1 MAKKSKKDGFMIQ
14 AAILAAAGFLSRIIG
29 LLYAVPLYQII
40 GEEGNGYYATAYDIY
55 FMILLISTYSIPT
68 AVSKVI
74 SQRLAVEEYKNAN
87 KLFKCSLIYVL
98 VVGSF
103 TAAITFIF
111 APYLVVDQSVLC
123 LRIMAPT
130 IFFSGLLS
138 VFRGY
143 MQAHNTMVPT
153 AVSQIIEQ
161 IMNAVVSV
169 AAAYIFTLPFRNGV
183 DESQIAVHGAA
194 GSALGTFAG
203 VIAGLIFILFVYI
216 HRRSTIVEKVSSDNN
231 PHEESYRDLFK
242 VIFLMVTPVILST
255 FIYNV
260 STTFDMKIYWNAISH
275 KTISTSDASRTYGI
289 YSRQFL
295 VLINLPIAIASAVS
309 SALIPGISGAYSKGD
324 IEDVNSRLNK
334 AVRTTM
340 LIMIP
345 SAIGMAVLANPI
357 MQLLFS
363 GTDARAGYA
372 LAGGCVSIVFYALST
387 VTNGVLQAIG
397 KVSEPVK
404 NAAITLVIHLAFV
417 IIGLNAL
424 EASYSLAILVAGSV
438 VYSFFMVILNARS
451 INKHLGYKTDSDK
464 VFLRPAISAAV
475 MGVAAYCLYKIVY
488 HICVVNM
495 PGRTGIANGLGLI
508 ISILV
513 AIIIYA
519 FMILRIGGYT
529 EEELLDIPKGAVIVR
544 VAKKLRL
551 MKP

>member
-1 MAKKSKKDGFMIQ
+1 MAKKSRRDGFMIQ

-87 KLFKCSLIYVL
+87 KLFKCSIIYVL

-111 APYLVVDQSVLC
+111 APSLVVDQSVLC

-153 AVSQIIEQ
+153 AISQIIEQ

-169 AAAYIFTLPFRNGV
+169 AAAYIFTMPFRGGV
-183 DESQIAVHGAA
+183 DESKIAVHGAA
-194 GSALGTFAG
+194 GSAFGTFAG
-203 VIAGLIFILFVYI
+203 VIAGLIFILIIYMR
-216 HRRSTIVEKVSSDNN
+216 RRSGILDKVKSDVNT
-231 PHEESYRDLFK
+231 HEESYRDLFK

-260 STTFDMKIYWNAISH
+260 STTFDMKIYWSAITH
-275 KTISTSDASRTYGI
+275 KSISTSDAARTYGI

-324 IEDVNSRLNK
+324 IEDVNAKLNK
-334 AVRTTM
+334 AIRTTM
-340 LIMIP
+340 LIIIP

-397 KVSEPVK
+397 KVSDPVK
-404 NAAITLVIHLAFV
+404 NAAVTLVIHLAFV
-417 IIGLNAL
+417 IIGLNVFSA
-424 EASYSLAILVAGSV
+424 AYSLAILVGGSV
-438 VYSFFMVILNARS
+438 VYSFFMVILNAHS
-451 INKHLGYKTDSDK
+451 IYKHLGYKSNMDII
-464 VFLRPAISAAV
+464 FLRPAVAAAI
-475 MGVAAYCLYKIVY
+475 MGVAAVGLYKLVY
-488 HICVVNM
+488 HIFIVNM
-495 PGRTGIANGLGLI
+495 PGRTAVANAFGLL
-508 ISILV
+508 ISILI
-513 AIIIYA
+513 AMMIYA
-519 FMILRIGGYT
+519 ILMLRIGGYT
-529 EEELLDIPKGAVIVR
+529 EEQLLDMPKGATIIK

-551 MKP
+551 LK

>member
-1 MAKKSKKDGFMIQ
+1 MAKKSRRDGFMIQ

-87 KLFKCSLIYVL
+87 KLFKCSIIYVL

-111 APYLVVDQSVLC
+111 APSLVVDQSVLC

-153 AVSQIIEQ
+153 AISQIIEQ

-169 AAAYIFTLPFRNGV
+169 AAAYIFTMPFRGGV
-183 DESQIAVHGAA
+183 DESKIAVHGAA
-194 GSALGTFAG
+194 GSAFGTFAG
-203 VIAGLIFILFVYI
+203 VIAGLIFILIIYMR
-216 HRRSTIVEKVSSDNN
+216 RRSDILDKVKSDVNT
-231 PHEESYRDLFK
+231 HEESYRDLFK

-260 STTFDMKIYWNAISH
+260 STTFDMKIYWSAITH
-275 KTISTSDASRTYGI
+275 KSISTSDAARTYGI

-324 IEDVNSRLNK
+324 IEDVNAKLNK
-334 AVRTTM
+334 AIRTTM
-340 LIMIP
+340 LIIIP

-397 KVSEPVK
+397 KVSDPVK

-417 IIGLNAL
+417 IIGLNVL
-424 EASYSLAILVAGSV
+424 NASYSLAILVGGSV
-438 VYSFFMVILNARS
+438 VYSFFMVMFNAHS
-451 INKHLGYKTDSDK
+451 IYKHLGYKSNMDII
-464 VFLRPAISAAV
+464 FLRPAVAAAV
-475 MGVAAYCLYKIVY
+475 MGVATVGLYKLVY
-488 HICVVNM
+488 HIFIINM
-495 PGRTGIANGLGLI
+495 PGRTAVANAFGLL
-508 ISILV
+508 ISILI
-513 AIIIYA
+513 AMIIYA
-519 FMILRIGGYT
+519 FLMLRIGGYT
-529 EEELLDIPKGAVIVR
+529 EEQLLDMPKGAAIVK
-544 VAKKLRL
+544 VAKKLKL
-551 MKP
+551 LK

>member
-1 MAKKSKKDGFMIQ
+1 MTKKNKKDGFMIQ

-98 VVGSF
+98 IVGSF

-111 APYLVVDQSVLC
+111 APSLVVDQSVLC

-169 AAAYIFTLPFRNGV
+169 AAAYMFTMPFRGGV
-183 DESQIAVHGAA
+183 DESKIAVHGAA

-203 VIAGLIFILFVYI
+203 VMAGLVFILIIYL
-216 HRRSTIVEKVSSDNN
+216 RKRSDILEKVSLDKNT
-231 PHEESYRDLFK
+231 HEETYRDLFK

-260 STTFDMKIYWNAISH
+260 STTFDMKIYWSAITH
-275 KTISTSDASRTYGI
+275 KSISTKDAARTYGI

-324 IEDVNSRLNK
+324 IEDVNTKLNK

-363 GTDARAGYA
+363 GTDERAGYA
-372 LAGGCVSIVFYALST
+372 LAGGCISIVCYALST

-397 KVSEPVK
+397 KVSDPVK
-404 NAAITLVIHLAFV
+404 NAAITLIIHLAFV
-417 IIGLNAL
+417 IIGLNVLSAP
-424 EASYSLAILVAGSV
+424 YSLAILVGGSI
-438 VYSFFMVILNARS
+438 VYSFFMVIFNAHS
-451 INKHLGYKTDSDK
+451 IKKHLGYKMDMDL
-464 VFLRPAISAAV
+464 VFLRPAVSAAV
-475 MGVAAYCLYKIVY
+475 MGAFAVFIYKTIY
-488 HICVVNM
+488 HICINVL
-495 PGRTGIANGLGLI
+495 PGRTAVANALSLL
-508 ISILV
+508 ISILI

-529 EEELLDIPKGAVIVR
+529 EEEILDMPKGKLIVKL
-544 VAKKLRL
+544 AKKLKL
-551 MKP
+551 MK

>member
-1 MAKKSKKDGFMIQ
+1 MAKKSRRDGFMIQ

-87 KLFKCSLIYVL
+87 KLFKCSIIYVL

-111 APYLVVDQSVLC
+111 APSLVVDQSVLC

-153 AVSQIIEQ
+153 AISQIIEQ

-169 AAAYIFTLPFRNGV
+169 AAAYIFTMPFRGGV
-183 DESQIAVHGAA
+183 DESKIAVHGAA
-194 GSALGTFAG
+194 GSAFGTFAG
-203 VIAGLIFILFVYI
+203 VIAGLIFILIIYMR
-216 HRRSTIVEKVSSDNN
+216 RRSDILDKVKSDVNT
-231 PHEESYRDLFK
+231 HEESYRDLFK

-260 STTFDMKIYWNAISH
+260 STTFDMKIYWSAITH
-275 KTISTSDASRTYGI
+275 KSISTSDAARTYGI

-324 IEDVNSRLNK
+324 IEDVNAKLNK
-334 AVRTTM
+334 AIRTTM
-340 LIMIP
+340 LIIIP

-397 KVSEPVK
+397 KVSDPVK

-417 IIGLNAL
+417 IIGLNVL
-424 EASYSLAILVAGSV
+424 SASYSLAILVGGSV
-438 VYSFFMVILNARS
+438 VYSFFMVMFNAHS
-451 INKHLGYKTDSDK
+451 IYKHLGYKSNMDII
-464 VFLRPAISAAV
+464 FLRPAVAAAI
-475 MGVAAYCLYKIVY
+475 MGVAAIGLYKLVY
-488 HICVVNM
+488 HIFIINM
-495 PGRTGIANGLGLI
+495 PGRTAVANAFGLL
-508 ISILV
+508 ISILI
-513 AIIIYA
+513 AMMIYA
-519 FMILRIGGYT
+519 FLMLRIGGYT
-529 EEELLDIPKGAVIVR
+529 EEQLLDMPKGATIVK

-551 MKP
+551 LK

>member
-1 MAKKSKKDGFMIQ
+1 MAKKNKKDGFMIQ

-111 APYLVVDQSVLC
+111 APSLVVDQSVLC

-130 IFFSGLLS
+130 IFFSGMLS

-169 AAAYIFTLPFRNGV
+169 AAAYIFTMPFRGGV
-183 DESQIAVHGAA
+183 DESKIAVHGAA
-194 GSALGTFAG
+194 GSAFGTFAG
-203 VIAGLIFILFVYI
+203 VMAGLIFILIIYL
-216 HRRSTIVEKVSSDNN
+216 RKRSDILEKVRLDKNT
-231 PHEESYRDLFK
+231 HEEGYRDLFK

-260 STTFDMKIYWNAISH
+260 STTFDMKIYWSAITH
-275 KTISTSDASRTYGI
+275 KSISTKDAARTYGI

-324 IEDVNSRLNK
+324 IEDVNAKLNK
-334 AVRTTM
+334 AIRTTM

-363 GTDARAGYA
+363 GTDERAGYA
-372 LAGGCVSIVFYALST
+372 LAGGCISIICYALST

-424 EASYSLAILVAGSV
+424 DAAYSLAVLVGGSI
-438 VYSFFMVILNARS
+438 VYSFFMVIFNARS
-451 INKHLGYKTDSDK
+451 INKHLGYNTDMNL
-464 VFLRPAISAAV
+464 VFLRPAVSAAV
-475 MGVAAYCLYKIVY
+475 MGVFAILIYKAFY
-488 HICVVNM
+488 HICISAL
-495 PGRTGIANGLGLI
+495 PQRTAVANALSLLV
-508 ISILV
+508 SILIS
-513 AIIIYA
+513 IIIYA

-529 EEELLDIPKGAVIVR
+529 EEEILDLPKGKLIVKF
-544 VAKKLRL
+544 VKKFKL
-551 MKP
+551 MK

>member
-1 MAKKSKKDGFMIQ
+1 MAENGKKDRFMVQ
-14 AAILAAAGFLSRIIG
+14 AAILAVAGFLSRIIG

-74 SQRLAVEEYKNAN
+74 SQRLAVDEYKNAN

-103 TAAITFIF
+103 TAAITFVF
-111 APYLVVDQSVLC
+111 APSLVVDQSVLC
-123 LRIMAPT
+123 LRVMAPT

-169 AAAYIFTLPFRNGV
+169 AAAYIFTMPFRGGV
-183 DESQIAVHGAA
+183 DESKVAIHGAA

-203 VIAGLIFILFVYI
+203 VIAGLVFILFIYMR
-216 HRRSTIVEKVSSDNN
+216 RRSDIISKVKNDNN

-260 STTFDMKIYWNAISH
+260 STTFDMKIYWSAISH
-275 KTISTSDASRTYGI
+275 KSISVRDASKIYGI

-309 SALIPGISGAYSKGD
+309 SALIPGISGAFSKGD

-334 AVRTTM
+334 SIKTTM

-345 SAIGMAVLANPI
+345 SALGMAVLANPI

-363 GTDARAGYA
+363 GTDERAGYA
-372 LAGGCVSIVFYALST
+372 LVGGCISVVFYALST

-397 KVSEPVK
+397 KVSDPVK
-404 NAAITLVIHLAFV
+404 NAAIALVIHLAFV
-417 IIGLNAL
+417 IVGLNLVSAP
-424 EASYSLAILVAGSV
+424 YSLAVLVIGSV
-438 VYSFFMVILNARS
+438 VYSLFMVILNS
-451 INKHLGYKTDSDK
+451 LSVKKHLGYKMDK
-464 VFLRPAISAAV
+464 DLTVYRPLIAAGIMAAV
-475 MGVAAYCLYKIVY
+475 AYSLYRIVY
-488 HICVVNM
+488 HFCLINM
-495 PGRTGIANGLGLI
+495 PQRTAVANGAALLV
-508 ISILV
+508 SILV
-513 AIIIYA
+513 AMIVYA
-519 FMILRIGGYT
+519 LLILRIGGYT
-529 EEELLDIPKGAVIVR
+529 EEDLLDMPKGTLLVKI
-544 VAKKLRL
+544 AKKLKFL
-551 MKP
+551 K

>member
-1 MAKKSKKDGFMIQ
+1 MAKKSRRDGFMIQ

-87 KLFKCSLIYVL
+87 KLFKCSIIYVL

-111 APYLVVDQSVLC
+111 APSLVVDQSVLC

-153 AVSQIIEQ
+153 AISQIIEQ

-169 AAAYIFTLPFRNGV
+169 AAAYIFTMPFRGGV
-183 DESQIAVHGAA
+183 DESKIAVHGAA
-194 GSALGTFAG
+194 GSAFGTFAG
-203 VIAGLIFILFVYI
+203 VIAGLILILIIYMR
-216 HRRSTIVEKVSSDNN
+216 RRSDILDKVKSDVNT
-231 PHEESYRDLFK
+231 HEESYRDLFK

-260 STTFDMKIYWNAISH
+260 STTFDMKIYWSAITH
-275 KTISTSDASRTYGI
+275 KSISTSDAARTYGI

-324 IEDVNSRLNK
+324 IEDVNAKLNK
-334 AVRTTM
+334 AIRTTM
-340 LIMIP
+340 LIIIP

-397 KVSEPVK
+397 KVSDPVK

-417 IIGLNAL
+417 IIGLNVL
-424 EASYSLAILVAGSV
+424 SASYSLAILVGGSV
-438 VYSFFMVILNARS
+438 VYSFFMVMFNAHS
-451 INKHLGYKTDSDK
+451 IYKHLGYKSNMDII
-464 VFLRPAISAAV
+464 FLRPAVAAAI
-475 MGVAAYCLYKIVY
+475 MGVAAIGLYKLVY
-488 HICVVNM
+488 HIFIINM
-495 PGRTGIANGLGLI
+495 PGRTAVANAFGLL
-508 ISILV
+508 ISILI
-513 AIIIYA
+513 AMMIYA
-519 FMILRIGGYT
+519 FLMLRIGGYT
-529 EEELLDIPKGAVIVR
+529 EEQLLDMPKGATIVKA
-544 VAKKLRL
+544 AKKLRL
-551 MKP
+551 LK

>member
-194 GSALGTFAG
+194 GSALGTFC
-203 VIAGLIFILFVYI
+203 F
-216 HRRSTIVEKVSSDNN
+216 
-231 PHEESYRDLFK
+231 
-242 VIFLMVTPVILST
+242 
-255 FIYNV
+255 
-260 STTFDMKIYWNAISH
+260 
-275 KTISTSDASRTYGI
+275 GI
-289 YSRQFL
+289 YKFT
-295 VLINLPIAIASAVS
+295 P
-309 SALIPGISGAYSKGD
+309 
-324 IEDVNSRLNK
+324 
-334 AVRTTM
+334 TT
-340 LIMIP
+340 
-345 SAIGMAVLANPI
+345 
-357 MQLLFS
+357 
-363 GTDARAGYA
+363 
-372 LAGGCVSIVFYALST
+372 
-387 VTNGVLQAIG
+387 
-397 KVSEPVK
+397 
-404 NAAITLVIHLAFV
+404 
-417 IIGLNAL
+417 
-424 EASYSLAILVAGSV
+424 
-438 VYSFFMVILNARS
+438 
-451 INKHLGYKTDSDK
+451 
-464 VFLRPAISAAV
+464 
-475 MGVAAYCLYKIVY
+475 
-488 HICVVNM
+488 
-495 PGRTGIANGLGLI
+495 
-508 ISILV
+508 
-513 AIIIYA
+513 
-519 FMILRIGGYT
+519 
-529 EEELLDIPKGAVIVR
+529 
-544 VAKKLRL
+544 
-551 MKP
+551 

>member
-1 MAKKSKKDGFMIQ
+1 MAKKSRRDGFMIQ

-87 KLFKCSLIYVL
+87 KLFKCSIIYVL

-111 APYLVVDQSVLC
+111 APSLVVDQSVLC

-153 AVSQIIEQ
+153 AISQIIEQ

-169 AAAYIFTLPFRNGV
+169 AAAYIFTMPFRGGV
-183 DESQIAVHGAA
+183 DESKIAVHGAA
-194 GSALGTFAG
+194 GSAFGTFAG
-203 VIAGLIFILFVYI
+203 VIAGLIFILIIYMR
-216 HRRSTIVEKVSSDNN
+216 RRSDILDKVKSDVNT
-231 PHEESYRDLFK
+231 HEESYRDLFK

-260 STTFDMKIYWNAISH
+260 STTFDMKIYWSAITH
-275 KTISTSDASRTYGI
+275 KSISTSDAARTYGI

-324 IEDVNSRLNK
+324 IEDVNAKLNK
-334 AVRTTM
+334 AIRTTM
-340 LIMIP
+340 LIIIP

-397 KVSEPVK
+397 KVSDPVK

-417 IIGLNAL
+417 IIGLNVL
-424 EASYSLAILVAGSV
+424 SASYSLAILVGGSV
-438 VYSFFMVILNARS
+438 VYSFFMVMFNAHS
-451 INKHLGYKTDSDK
+451 IYKHLGYKSNMDII
-464 VFLRPAISAAV
+464 FLRPA
-475 MGVAAYCLYKIVY
+475 VAAAIMSVAAIGLYKLVY
-488 HICVVNM
+488 HIFIINM
-495 PGRTGIANGLGLI
+495 PGRTAVANAFGLL
-508 ISILV
+508 ISILI
-513 AIIIYA
+513 AMMIYA
-519 FMILRIGGYT
+519 FLMLRIGGYT
-529 EEELLDIPKGAVIVR
+529 EEQLLDMPKGATIVK

-551 MKP
+551 LK

>member
-1 MAKKSKKDGFMIQ
+1 MAKKSKKDGFMVQ

-111 APYLVVDQSVLC
+111 APSLVVDQSVLC

-169 AAAYIFTLPFRNGV
+169 AAAYIFTMPFRGGV
-183 DESQIAVHGAA
+183 DESKIAVHGAA

-203 VIAGLIFILFVYI
+203 VIAGLIFILFVYMR
-216 HRRSTIVEKVSSDNN
+216 RRSTIVEKVSSDKN

-260 STTFDMKIYWNAISH
+260 STTFDMKIYWSAIAH
-275 KTISTSDASRTYGI
+275 KSISTSDASRTYGI

-372 LAGGCVSIVFYALST
+372 LAGGCISIVFYALST

-417 IIGLNAL
+417 ILGLNVL

-438 VYSFFMVILNARS
+438 VYSFFMVIFNARS
-451 INKHLGYKTDSDK
+451 IKKHLGYKTDSDK

-475 MGVAAYCLYKIVY
+475 MGVVAYC
-488 HICVVNM
+488 
-495 PGRTGIANGLGLI
+495 T
-508 ISILV
+508 
-513 AIIIYA
+513 
-519 FMILRIGGYT
+519 
-529 EEELLDIPKGAVIVR
+529 
-544 VAKKLRL
+544 
-551 MKP
+551 

>member
-1 MAKKSKKDGFMIQ
+1 MAKKKRRDGFMIQ

-111 APYLVVDQSVLC
+111 APSLVVDQSVLC

-169 AAAYIFTLPFRNGV
+169 AAAYIFTMPFRGGT
-183 DESQIAVHGAA
+183 DESKIAVHGAA

-203 VIAGLIFILFVYI
+203 VIAGLIFILIVYL
-216 HRRSTIVEKVSSDNN
+216 RRRISIIEKIESDKNT
-231 PHEESYRDLFK
+231 HEESYKDLFK

-260 STTFDMKIYWNAISH
+260 STTFDMKIYWSAITH
-275 KTISTSDASRTYGI
+275 KSITTKAAARTYGI

-295 VLINLPIAIASAVS
+295 VLINLPTAVASAVS

-324 IEDVNSRLNK
+324 VKDVNAKLNK
-334 AVRTTM
+334 AIRTTM
-340 LIMIP
+340 LLMIP
-345 SAIGMAVLANPI
+345 SAVGMAVLANPI

-363 GTDARAGYA
+363 GTDKRAGYA
-372 LAGGCVSIVFYALST
+372 LAGGCISIIFYALST

-397 KVSEPVK
+397 KVSDPVK
-404 NAAITLVIHLAFV
+404 NAAIALIVHLAFV
-417 IIGLNAL
+417 IAGLNVLSAD
-424 EASYSLAILVAGSV
+424 YSLAILVSGSV
-438 VYSFFMVILNARS
+438 VYSLFMVVFNSRS
-451 INKHLGYKTDSDK
+451 INKHLGYRADFKL
-464 VFLRPAISAAV
+464 VYIRPAVSAAV
-475 MGVAAYCLYKIVY
+475 MGVFSILIYKAVY
-488 HICVVNM
+488 HITIINM
-495 PGRTGIANGLGLI
+495 PKRTAIANGLSLL
-508 ISILV
+508 ISIFISV
-513 AIIIYA
+513 IIYA

-529 EEELLDIPKGAVIVR
+529 EEEILDIPKGKIV
-544 VAKKLRL
+544 VKIAKKLRL
-551 MKP
+551 LK

>member
-1 MAKKSKKDGFMIQ
+1 MAKKSRRDGFMIQ

-87 KLFKCSLIYVL
+87 KLFKCSIIYVL

-111 APYLVVDQSVLC
+111 APSLVVDQSVLC

-153 AVSQIIEQ
+153 AISQIIEQ

-169 AAAYIFTLPFRNGV
+169 AAAYIFTMPFRGGV
-183 DESQIAVHGAA
+183 DESKIAVHGAA
-194 GSALGTFAG
+194 GSAFGTFAG
-203 VIAGLIFILFVYI
+203 VIAGLIFILIIYMR
-216 HRRSTIVEKVSSDNN
+216 RRSDILDKVKSDVNT
-231 PHEESYRDLFK
+231 HEESYRDLFK

-260 STTFDMKIYWNAISH
+260 STTFDMKIYWSAITH
-275 KTISTSDASRTYGI
+275 KSISTSDAARTYGI

-324 IEDVNSRLNK
+324 IEDVNAKLNK
-334 AVRTTM
+334 AIRTTM
-340 LIMIP
+340 LIIIP

-397 KVSEPVK
+397 KVSDPVK

-417 IIGLNAL
+417 IIGLNVFSA
-424 EASYSLAILVAGSV
+424 AYSLAILVGGSV
-438 VYSFFMVILNARS
+438 VYSFFMVILNEHS
-451 INKHLGYKTDSDK
+451 IYKHLGYKSNMDII
-464 VFLRPAISAAV
+464 FLRPAVAAAI
-475 MGVAAYCLYKIVY
+475 MGVAAVGLYKLVY
-488 HICVVNM
+488 HIFIVNM
-495 PGRTGIANGLGLI
+495 PGRTAVANAFGLL
-508 ISILV
+508 ISILI
-513 AIIIYA
+513 AMMIYA
-519 FMILRIGGYT
+519 FLMLRIGGYT
-529 EEELLDIPKGAVIVR
+529 EEQLLDMPKGAIIVK

-551 MKP
+551 LK

>member
-1 MAKKSKKDGFMIQ
+1 MAKKSRRDGFMIQ

-87 KLFKCSLIYVL
+87 KLFKCSIIYVL

-111 APYLVVDQSVLC
+111 APSLVVDQSVLC

-153 AVSQIIEQ
+153 AISQIIEQ

-169 AAAYIFTLPFRNGV
+169 AAAYIFTMPFRGGV
-183 DESQIAVHGAA
+183 DESKIAVHGAA
-194 GSALGTFAG
+194 GSAFGTFAG
-203 VIAGLIFILFVYI
+203 VIAGLIFILIIYMR
-216 HRRSTIVEKVSSDNN
+216 RRSDILDKVKSDVNT
-231 PHEESYRDLFK
+231 HEESYRDLFK
-242 VIFLMVTPVILST
+242 VIFFMVTPVILST

-260 STTFDMKIYWNAISH
+260 STTFDMKIYWSAITH
-275 KTISTSDASRTYGI
+275 KSISTSDAARTYGI

-324 IEDVNSRLNK
+324 IEDVNAKLNK
-334 AVRTTM
+334 AIRTTM
-340 LIMIP
+340 LIIIP

-397 KVSEPVK
+397 KVSDPVK

-417 IIGLNAL
+417 IIGLNVL
-424 EASYSLAILVAGSV
+424 SASYSLAILVGGSV
-438 VYSFFMVILNARS
+438 VYSFFMVMFNAHS
-451 INKHLGYKTDSDK
+451 IYKHLGYKSNMDII
-464 VFLRPAISAAV
+464 FLRPAVAAAI
-475 MGVAAYCLYKIVY
+475 MGVAAIGLYKLVY
-488 HICVVNM
+488 HIFIINM
-495 PGRTGIANGLGLI
+495 PGRTAVANAFGLL
-508 ISILV
+508 ISILI
-513 AIIIYA
+513 AMMIYA
-519 FMILRIGGYT
+519 FLMLRIGGYT
-529 EEELLDIPKGAVIVR
+529 EEQLLDMPKGATIVK

-551 MKP
+551 LK

>member
-1 MAKKSKKDGFMIQ
+1 MAKKSRRDGFMIQ

-87 KLFKCSLIYVL
+87 KLFKCSIIYVL

-111 APYLVVDQSVLC
+111 APSLVVDQSVLC

-153 AVSQIIEQ
+153 AISQIIEQ

-169 AAAYIFTLPFRNGV
+169 AAAYIFTMPFRGGV
-183 DESQIAVHGAA
+183 DESKIAVHGAA
-194 GSALGTFAG
+194 GSAFGTFAG
-203 VIAGLIFILFVYI
+203 VIAGLIFILIIYMR
-216 HRRSTIVEKVSSDNN
+216 RRSDILDKVKSDVNT
-231 PHEESYRDLFK
+231 HEESYRDLFK

-260 STTFDMKIYWNAISH
+260 STTFDMKIYWSAITH
-275 KTISTSDASRTYGI
+275 KSISTSDAARTYGI

-324 IEDVNSRLNK
+324 IEDVNAKLNK
-334 AVRTTM
+334 AIRTTM
-340 LIMIP
+340 LIIIP

-397 KVSEPVK
+397 KVSDPVK

-417 IIGLNAL
+417 IIGLNVL
-424 EASYSLAILVAGSV
+424 SASYSLAILVGGSV
-438 VYSFFMVILNARS
+438 VYSFFMVMFNAHS
-451 INKHLGYKTDSDK
+451 IYKHLGYKSNMDII
-464 VFLRPAISAAV
+464 FLRPAVAAAI
-475 MGVAAYCLYKIVY
+475 MGVAAIGLYKLVY
-488 HICVVNM
+488 HIFIINM
-495 PGRTGIANGLGLI
+495 PGRTAVANAFGLL
-508 ISILV
+508 ISILI
-513 AIIIYA
+513 AMMIYA
-519 FMILRIGGYT
+519 FLMLRIGGYT
-529 EEELLDIPKGAVIVR
+529 EEQLLDMPKGATIVKA
-544 VAKKLRL
+544 AKKLRL
-551 MKP
+551 LK